1 MPADVG
7 VRDMGAAVLDPH
19 RAGPRVHTAAM
30 ATGTEVKIV
39 TERGSMP
46 TYCAVP
52 TTSPPWPGVVVVHDF
67 TG

>member
-1 MPADVG
+1 
-7 VRDMGAAVLDPH
+7 
-19 RAGPRVHTAAM
+19 M
-30 ATGTEVKIV
+30 ATGTEVKIE

-67 TG
+67 TGMSHDLRAQADWLASEGFLAVAPDLYY